1 MTWTKAIWGSSFQR
15 RCIQVVITIPQ
26 INIDRAIS
34 QVFYEF
40 PLKLGYF
47 MLCSM
52 SIWWMDVDGNWS
64 SMFITGYR
72 VHDGLAVCAKIL
84 RHKCPERCWN
94 KGSPMH
100 HQFSSGKSWDM
111 LMGQRKSQHMPRV
124 GGLTWAPTGDISH
137 TFSHLDHS
145 WSSEEWDWKLEWNGF
160 WTPKK
165 RS

>member
-111 LMGQRKSQHMPRV
+111 LMGQRRS
-124 GGLTWAPTGDISH
+124 
-137 TFSHLDHS
+137 S
-145 WSSEEWDWKLEWNGF
+145 WSFLIIRRMGLEIGMEWILDTQKAKLDQV
-160 WTPKK
+160 
-165 RS
+165 RSPPMKTMGTLW